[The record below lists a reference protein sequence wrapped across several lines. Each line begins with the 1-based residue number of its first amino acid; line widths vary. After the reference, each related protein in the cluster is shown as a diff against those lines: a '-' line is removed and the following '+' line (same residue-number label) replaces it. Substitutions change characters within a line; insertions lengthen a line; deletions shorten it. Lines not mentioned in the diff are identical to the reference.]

1 MTIGESIKRVR
12 KKVGLTQ
19 AELADKLGISAA
31 GIAQWENNIRNPKL
45 ETIKRIAAALEVSQF
60 ELLRPVMEND
70 DDFVNSDWF
79 AEMTDAD
86 ILAAMIPPA
95 PKAAF
100 QNREENQAKQEIPES
115 ELRRRYIDNLLQCLN
130 ENGQKL
136 LCEVAKG
143 ICMLDDYRINM
154 PIAEFLNYEKVVKG
168 DLNVKLESSP
178 LKNER

>member
-70 DDFVNSDWF
+70 DDFVHSDWF

-86 ILAAMIPPA
+86 IYAAMMPPE
-95 PKAAF
+95 K
-100 QNREENQAKQEIPES
+100 KQENDAKKEKPKDKTMAT
-115 ELRRRYIDNLLQCLN
+115 YDAMLLDFFH
-130 ENGQKL
+130 KL
-136 LCEVAKG
+136 KDG
-143 ICMLDDYRINM
+143 DK
-154 PIAEFLNYEKVVKG
+154 EKVISYCQWLTAPSTPLPPVLEETAG
-168 DLNVKLESSP
+168 DPFADPK
-178 LKNER
+178 

>member
-70 DDFVNSDWF
+70 DDFVHSDWF
-79 AEMTDAD
+79 GEMTEAD
-86 ILAAMIPPA
+86 IYAAMVPPEKMQKNDA
-95 PKAAF
+95 TKEKSKDKTVVAYDTTLLDF
-100 QNREENQAKQEIPES
+100 FHKLQNSDK
-115 ELRRRYIDNLLQCLN
+115 
-130 ENGQKL
+130 
-136 LCEVAKG
+136 
-143 ICMLDDYRINM
+143 
-154 PIAEFLNYEKVVKG
+154 EKVISYCQWLTAPSTQLPPVLEETEG
-168 DLNVKLESSP
+168 DPFADPK
-178 LKNER
+178 

>member
-70 DDFVNSDWF
+70 DDFVHSDWF
-79 AEMTDAD
+79 GEMTEAD
-86 ILAAMIPPA
+86 IYAAMVPPEKMQKNDGKWRTATSHPNIPVNPVIFYYLLRLINSS
-95 PKAAF
+95 KSVSEVVIT
-100 QNREENQAKQEIPES
+100 REFAWNPRCVTIMS
-115 ELRRRYIDNLLQCLN
+115 VN
-130 ENGQKL
+130 
-136 LCEVAKG
+136 
-143 ICMLDDYRINM
+143 
-154 PIAEFLNYEKVVKG
+154 
-168 DLNVKLESSP
+168 
-178 LKNER
+178 